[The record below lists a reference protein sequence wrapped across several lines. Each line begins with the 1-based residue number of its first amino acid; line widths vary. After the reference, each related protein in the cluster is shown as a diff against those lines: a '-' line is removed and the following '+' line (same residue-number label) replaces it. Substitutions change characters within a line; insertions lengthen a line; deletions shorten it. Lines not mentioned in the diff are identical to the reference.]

1 MFFNKPSFKL
11 ISSFY
16 LDTVIV
22 IFFYYFYLQ
31 SEWEEMHNLFTAGQ
45 ECGWLQPK
53 IAREYPLSEA
63 AASHR
68 DVIHHRG
75 IMGKLVLDT
84 AT

>member
-1 MFFNKPSFKL
+1 
-11 ISSFY
+11 
-16 LDTVIV
+16 
-22 IFFYYFYLQ
+22 
-31 SEWEEMHNLFTAGQ
+31 MHNLFTAGQ